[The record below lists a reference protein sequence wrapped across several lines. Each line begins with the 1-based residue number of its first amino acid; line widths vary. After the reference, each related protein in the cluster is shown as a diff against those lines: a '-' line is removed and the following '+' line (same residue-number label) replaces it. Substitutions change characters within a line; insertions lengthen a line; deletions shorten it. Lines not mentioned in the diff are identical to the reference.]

1 LVPSTAPLTIG
12 TKEVVDLR
20 AKDALLLKNEYFD
33 LIPGEEQ
40 SIRALLDVV
49 KWFRVPS
56 NRVDGTCALFFSLS
70 VEYRVAATGETLRD
84 RIPLFYLME
93 TSSEP
98 GQSNGSLLCITLH
111 NIDPLM
117 AANRDQKALFQLLS
131 ALRAYLEQRC
141 AHTEL
146 IWADGALAD
155 RQARPIAV
163 STMKEHG

>member
-1 LVPSTAPLTIG
+1 
-12 TKEVVDLR
+12 
-20 AKDALLLKNEYFD
+20 
-33 LIPGEEQ
+33 
-40 SIRALLDVV
+40 
-49 KWFRVPS
+49 
-56 NRVDGTCALFFSLS
+56 
-70 VEYRVAATGETLRD
+70 
-84 RIPLFYLME
+84 
-93 TSSEP
+93 
-98 GQSNGSLLCITLH
+98 
-111 NIDPLM
+111 M